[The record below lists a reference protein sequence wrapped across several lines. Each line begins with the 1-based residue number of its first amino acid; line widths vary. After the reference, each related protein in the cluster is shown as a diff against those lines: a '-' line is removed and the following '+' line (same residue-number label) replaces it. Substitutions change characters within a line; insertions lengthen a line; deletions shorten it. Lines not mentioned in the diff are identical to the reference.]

1 MLFVFQIN
9 IGQEKSKI
17 EIKKSPFF
25 DKDKEKFP
33 DASILTRDNNEQ
45 VLISHDG
52 IIMTCNQAYF
62 YEEKNFI
69 EAYGEVNLN
78 QGDSLN
84 LTANYIEY
92 NGDLKLAYAKGSVIL
107 NEPQSIL
114 YTDSLIFD
122 RNKQEA
128 FYDNYGKLIRAQ
140 TDTINSKIGTYY
152 VNEKKYRFENEVD
165 LKTPKYLIL
174 SEILD
179 FFTENGKSF
188 FYGPTNITTNNSKIY
203 CEIGYYDTT
212 NDLGYFIKNSKIDF
226 KEYVINADS
235 IYFDKN
241 KNFASAVNNINI
253 LDTINKSITSGHY
266 AEIYRNIDSMFI
278 QKRALI
284 SSFKETDTTYIHG
297 EKIIV
302 TGKEG
307 EKIIRAFENGTILRG
322 NISGKCDS
330 IHFNESTGMAEL
342 INYNN
347 SESKSRKIKK
357 PILWNNNSQI
367 TGDLIKIK
375 FDIQKNTID
384 SLFVLENAFIIEKDT
399 FEVGYNQ
406 ISGKN
411 LYGNFIEG
419 KLKEIDIIKNAE
431 SIYFLRNSDN
441 ELIGIDKSKSAKI
454 RILINNQL
462 INSFVKINQID
473 GTTFPEED
481 FVEQNKLLKGFF
493 YREEE
498 IIKSVE
504 DLFKDDRKFTLAS
517 IKQLENK

>member
-1 MLFVFQIN
+1 MPKLKRVFFW
-9 IGQEKSKI
+9 ECRRT
-17 EIKKSPFF
+17 
-25 DKDKEKFP
+25 
-33 DASILTRDNNEQ
+33 TRC
-45 VLISHDG
+45 V
-52 IIMTCNQAYF
+52 
-62 YEEKNFI
+62 
-69 EAYGEVNLN
+69 
-78 QGDSLN
+78 
-84 LTANYIEY
+84 
-92 NGDLKLAYAKGSVIL
+92 
-107 NEPQSIL
+107 P
-114 YTDSLIFD
+114 
-122 RNKQEA
+122 R
-128 FYDNYGKLIRAQ
+128 
-140 TDTINSKIGTYY
+140 
-152 VNEKKYRFENEVD
+152 
-165 LKTPKYLIL
+165 
-174 SEILD
+174 
-179 FFTENGKSF
+179 
-188 FYGPTNITTNNSKIY
+188 
-203 CEIGYYDTT
+203 
-212 NDLGYFIKNSKIDF
+212 
-226 KEYVINADS
+226 
-235 IYFDKN
+235 
-241 KNFASAVNNINI
+241 
-253 LDTINKSITSGHY
+253 
-266 AEIYRNIDSMFI
+266 
-278 QKRALI
+278 
-284 SSFKETDTTYIHG
+284 
-297 EKIIV
+297 
-302 TGKEG
+302 
-307 EKIIRAFENGTILRG
+307 LRT
-322 NISGKCDS
+322 
-330 IHFNESTGMAEL
+330 H
-342 INYNN
+342 N